1 MLKFP
6 HDGLFARAY
15 ALSMV
20 AFLLWAPI
28 EAQSSKAA
36 PYPPPGQLVDLGGYR
51 VHLYC
56 TGQGSPTVMVVGGG
70 FSFDWDLVQSEVAKF
85 TRVCTYDVSGTA
97 WSDPHPGS
105 FWTCQDRVNEVHKL
119 LNNARVEGPY
129 VLAGLSVGA
138 LVVRLYASL
147 YPSDVAGMVIVDH
160 AFTDVGTPLPA
171 GTSRPPSPAGPE
183 SPPVLIFKT
192 PIILTVEDT
201 SNFGKLP
208 KRDQELHRWAE
219 SLNPGLPTVETAQ
232 DCLSRLQRT
241 ERAPHTLGN
250 APLVVV
256 STGNDLP
263 NYKKLQIE
271 LLSLSTRSQ
280 QLIADKSFHSVEID
294 QPEIVIDAIKRVI
307 DMERHR

>member
-6 HDGLFARAY
+6 HDGLFAGAY

-20 AFLLWAPI
+20 VLWLCAPI

-56 TGQGSPTVMVVGGG
+56 TGQGSPTVIVVGGG
-70 FSFDWDLVQSEVAKF
+70 FSFDWEPVQSEVAKF
-85 TRVCTYDVSGTA
+85 TRICSYDVSGTA

-105 FWTCQDRVNEVHKL
+105 LWTCQDRINEVHKL

-129 VLAGLSVGA
+129 VMVGLSVGA
-138 LVVRLYASL
+138 LVARLYTSS
-147 YPSDVAGMVIVDH
+147 YPNDVVGMVIVDH
-160 AFTDVGTPLPA
+160 AFIDVGTGL
-171 GTSRPPSPAGPE
+171 TSRPPPSSGPD

-192 PIILTVEDT
+192 PISLTVEDT
-201 SNFGKLP
+201 SNFNKLP

-219 SLNPGLPTVETAQ
+219 SLNPALPTVETAQ
-232 DCLSRLQRT
+232 DCLSQLERT

-271 LLSLSTRSQ
+271 LLSLSSRSQ
-280 QLIADKSFHSVEID
+280 QLIADRSFHSVEID
-294 QPEIVIDAIKRVI
+294 QPEVVVDAIRRVI
-307 DMERHR
+307 DMERH